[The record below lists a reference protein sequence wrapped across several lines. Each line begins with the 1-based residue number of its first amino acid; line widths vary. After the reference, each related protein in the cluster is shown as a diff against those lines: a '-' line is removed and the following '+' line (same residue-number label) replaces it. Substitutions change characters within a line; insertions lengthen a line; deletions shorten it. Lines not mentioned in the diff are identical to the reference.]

1 MTEDACTFCFVFSS
15 VARGVPRVLVIARGS
30 LLFAVVRGQQLRVEL
45 LQQLEH
51 LLVAAAG

>member
-1 MTEDACTFCFVFSS
+1 MTEDAGTFCFVFSL
-15 VARGVPRVLVIARGS
+15 VARGVTSVLVIARGS

-51 LLVAAAG
+51 LFVAAAG